1 MALSQ
6 KYLELE
12 VGGVLPPL
20 TIAPGSP
27 QSAREALPVP
37 SPIEPLPSSFWWS
50 LLFGNPDCLISS
62 SNATQALYLVSEK
75 LAIPIGEGETIDA
88 LRAGQLRKMLRKRFG
103 PADAEQTTA
112 ALWRSAPSKRGSCR
126 Q

>member
-1 MALSQ
+1 
-6 KYLELE
+6 
-12 VGGVLPPL
+12 
-20 TIAPGSP
+20 
-27 QSAREALPVP
+27 
-37 SPIEPLPSSFWWS
+37 LPSSFWWS